1 VLWLGLRA
9 FVSFLCL
16 VTVVFA
22 VGRINTL
29 IYPVEG
35 GMEDWMYAAGWDKA
49 TLRPCAG
56 DNTNIGA
63 RRRLMADDSVERD
76 KHRNAVVAVRTEMPA
91 VRESV
96 AVNVATVTVPN
107 KHSAG
112 ESAPYRRHLQ
122 NAAAENRAVVFLV
135 ETSDRKRPLDSTL
148 GGSEKVRFLA
158 HWLNWNC
165 ADGSVLSVQILDPNS
180 PENGHVPRNVR
191 LSLAAIDMVQP
202 YVCLSK
208 VATRREANGGTKLA
222 RRHLQLELVETK
234 RPVEE
239 HSNDET
245 VSNHRFDERTVS
257 TESNNATSL
266 NTRGVLRGALEIPAA
281 QAATSRIGAIEVEWY
296 VGGAQTVDCTFLAW
310 HKAPVQSDGNI
321 STVNWSAY
329 LSSLDTPDQ
338 LERFSKHCRR
348 SAKEFSAAGT
358 LLASFPVVASAP
370 QTGMSRWYASNASTG
385 DSSATGDDLYA
396 ASDPLNPKSRFRASV
411 SLSSGGSR
419 FSPGRYLLVT
429 WAMVD
434 QNFGSPKQGYPVDA
448 VPQSHLANARTN
460 PAYHKKVGDRAVLG
474 RVFWPSDPVAVVVAE
489 NGTVWVES
497 AVTHCA
503 WWDRR
508 YSDGTTA
515 QIGGDDFGTGK
526 HSSTKIGGEYDP
538 VAYVPGGEL
547 RNSAH
552 KLFVITLGLLL
563 ITGMCCVCLYYHWRR
578 GAIYAQLAGNKY
590 VNFSTFQH
598 YRSRGGATSTIPSS
612 TIV

>member
-1 VLWLGLRA
+1 L
-9 FVSFLCL
+9 SEL
-16 VTVVFA
+16 VIV
-22 VGRINTL
+22 
-29 IYPVEG
+29 
-35 GMEDWMYAAGWDKA
+35 
-49 TLRPCAG
+49 
-56 DNTNIGA
+56 
-63 RRRLMADDSVERD
+63 LMA
-76 KHRNAVVAVRTEMPA
+76 
-91 VRESV
+91 
-96 AVNVATVTVPN
+96 
-107 KHSAG
+107 
-112 ESAPYRRHLQ
+112 
-122 NAAAENRAVVFLV
+122 
-135 ETSDRKRPLDSTL
+135 
-148 GGSEKVRFLA
+148 
-158 HWLNWNC
+158 
-165 ADGSVLSVQILDPNS
+165 SVLSMQILDPNS

-191 LSLAAIDMVQP
+191 LTLAAIDMVQP
-202 YVCLSK
+202 YVCVSR
-208 VATRREANGGTKLA
+208 VATRREA
-222 RRHLQLELVETK
+222 RRRLQQYLPAHNL
-234 RPVEE
+234 PSEE
-239 HSNDET
+239 HSKVET
-245 VSNHRFDERTVS
+245 IPNHRVDERAGS
-257 TESNNATSL
+257 TESNNATNLS
-266 NTRGVLRGALEIPAA
+266 TRGVLRGAFEIPPA
-281 QAATSRIGAIEVEWY
+281 QVPTSRIGAIEVEWY

-310 HKAPVQSDGNI
+310 HKAAVQSDGNI

-358 LLASFPVVASAP
+358 LSASFPVVASAP
-370 QTGMSRWYASNASTG
+370 QTGMSRWYPSNASTG

-396 ASDPLNPKSRFRASV
+396 AGDPLNPKSRFRASV

-434 QNFGSPKQGYPVDA
+434 QNFGAPKQGYPVDA

-460 PAYHKKVGDRAVLG
+460 PAYHKQVGDRAVLG

-508 YSDGTTA
+508 YSDGSTA
-515 QIGGDDFGTGK
+515 QIGGVEFGRAGQATP
-526 HSSTKIGGEYDP
+526 GGDTYDP
-538 VAYVPGGEL
+538 VAYVPPGDL